1 MGEEAYKQIE
11 PTPAVGATYEPQTR
25 ILSLICRHSKSE
37 FLVISESP
45 AWKVFPELMPR
56 PTHKDYIF
64 ALETMSRKEARRLWR
79 EGIKAC
85 WNHQCAFC
93 NAIPI
98 ADESLT
104 LDHVKPKSAGG
115 EDLTSNLIPAC
126 SSCNSD
132 KGSTEWKTW
141 FRAQPFY
148 SEMREKEIESWM
160 QQGRRGDAPEYWET
174 AINEMDISVTL
185 EERVLAKR

>member
-1 MGEEAYKQIE
+1 M
-11 PTPAVGATYEPQTR
+11 
-25 ILSLICRHSKSE
+25 
-37 FLVISESP
+37 ISESP

-56 PTHKDYIF
+56 PTHKDYIY

-85 WNHQCAFC
+85 WNNQCAFC
-93 NAIPI
+93 DGIPI

-126 SSCNSD
+126 QPCNTD
-132 KGSTEWKTW
+132 KGSIEWTTW

-148 SEMREKEIESWM
+148 TPMRELEIKSWM
-160 QQGRRGDAPEYWET
+160 EQGRRGDSNEHWET
-174 AINEMDISVTL
+174 AINEMSLNVTL
-185 EERVLAKR
+185 EETILGA

>member
-1 MGEEAYKQIE
+1 M
-11 PTPAVGATYEPQTR
+11 
-25 ILSLICRHSKSE
+25 
-37 FLVISESP
+37 ISNSP

-56 PTHKDYIF
+56 PTHKDYIYS
-64 ALETMSRKEARRLWR
+64 LEIMNRKEARQVWR

-93 NAIPI
+93 DGIPI

-126 SSCNSD
+126 SPAIRTRAALS
-132 KGSTEWKTW
+132 GSLGSALSPSIH
-141 FRAQPFY
+141 R
-148 SEMREKEIESWM
+148 
-160 QQGRRGDAPEYWET
+160 
-174 AINEMDISVTL
+174 
-185 EERVLAKR
+185 